1 MMNIVDYLVGNT
13 DRHWGN
19 WGVFVRNSNNKPV
32 CLHPLMDF
40 NQAFRA
46 YNSLDGAN
54 CQTCFHKHLTQKAA
68 ALQAVKAVLPSAAV
82 LSNVLPTAGI
92 IKRCAKTDLDS
103 IYFLGIILCLCCKH
117 FCVYSIGYMDK
128 LLVRTIFLNRC
139 LCKHRNFITKFTA

>member
-68 ALQAVKAVLPSAAV
+68 ALQAVKAVGLNQIRNVEKDVFCHLPQYY
-82 LSNVLPTAGI
+82 PM
-92 IKRCAKTDLDS
+92 
-103 IYFLGIILCLCCKH
+103 
-117 FCVYSIGYMDK
+117 FCQRLA
-128 LLVRTIFLNRC
+128 LLKDAQKQI
-139 LCKHRNFITKFTA
+139 